1 MGADK
6 LEDCSTDE
14 ICKET
19 QNSKPSLQSYCKVKY
34 IEQQRQNNQDKKG
47 KDKFHLHKEQEK
59 DCQSELR
66 DKHKPDSG
74 KLQNRYE

>member
-14 ICKET
+14 ICTET

-34 IEQQRQNNQDKKG
+34 IEQQRQNNQEKKG
-47 KDKFHLHKEQEK
+47 K
-59 DCQSELR
+59 
-66 DKHKPDSG
+66 G
-74 KLQNRYE
+74 